1 MANNP
6 KKIVDPTEAALSAIQ
21 EALKVRD
28 DGDLPDHRTDR
39 VLAAAHDDW
48 HETPL
53 SQVRMLSNR
62 RDTGPQIGGQRAYPA
77 NDDQQSIGQILR
89 ALQNRPPRTS
99 YVVATIFSGAWIL
112 GCLSLS
118 WAYLGDVS
126 AALGPNHSPLAIL
139 IGLGTAA
146 LLPIIFFFGVAHMAW
161 RSQELRLIAQSMA
174 QVAMRL
180 AEPESVAGE
189 LIVRSDR
196 RSGAKWPPWATAS
209 SGRWRGL
216 ANSKR
221 WCAAK

>member
-28 DGDLPDHRTDR
+28 GADLQDDRTEDLPEPPVRNEWPESPALDR
-39 VLAAAHDDW
+39 RHAYEPE
-48 HETPL
+48 ETG
-53 SQVRMLSNR
+53 
-62 RDTGPQIGGQRAYPA
+62 TAIGGQRAYPA

-89 ALQNRPPRTS
+89 ALQNRPARTS
-99 YVVATIFSGAWIL
+99 YLVATIFSGAWIV
-112 GCLSLS
+112 GCLALS

-126 AALGPNHSPLAIL
+126 AALGPSHSPMAIL

-180 AEPESVAGE
+180 AEP
-189 LIVRSDR
+189 
-196 RSGAKWPPWATAS
+196 
-209 SGRWRGL
+209 
-216 ANSKR
+216 
-221 WCAAK
+221 